1 MRRLTFESRE
11 LVVGSIDEITGLL
24 PPSAPFAVLLAA
36 GPSSP
41 TPADR
46 RLVDLLAVPNCREMC
61 FAGVAAEALHDLA
74 DDVVEA
80 RGLLDLV
87 TTWLRNES
95 PPEVAHYFVRI
106 AGGLPTVLVAAA
118 DHEPAL
124 PTALEGATKGETASG

>member
-1 MRRLTFESRE
+1 VANT
-11 LVVGSIDEITGLL
+11 
-24 PPSAPFAVLLAA
+24 A
-36 GPSSP
+36 
-41 TPADR
+41 
-46 RLVDLLAVPNCREMC
+46 VDLEVRGPDALE
-61 FAGVAAEALHDLA
+61 AGRAFDRSNHPLYVYDLA

-87 TTWLRNES
+87 TTWLKNES
-95 PPEVAHYFVRI
+95 PAEVAHYFVRI